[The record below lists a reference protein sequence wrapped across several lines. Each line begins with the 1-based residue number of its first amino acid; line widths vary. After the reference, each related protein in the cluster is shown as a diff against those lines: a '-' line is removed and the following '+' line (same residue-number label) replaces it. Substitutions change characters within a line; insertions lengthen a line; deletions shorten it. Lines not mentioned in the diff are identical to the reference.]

1 MSETL
6 PSPLLLG
13 TDGQKGRA
21 PEMVMKS
28 PARDYRS
35 CCDDGCRSWQSWSCR
50 QRRSGEENRGG
61 RRQANLTRTQPSLL
75 QLSPTIRSSIH
86 SLNSV
91 TEEDVAAANEN
102 HQVFIASTLVP
113 SLQL

>member
-13 TDGQKGRA
+13 TDGQKGRVA
-21 PEMVMKS
+21 EMVMKS

-61 RRQANLTRTQPSLL
+61 RRQANLTRTQSSLL
-75 QLSPTIRSSIH
+75 RSRGPNRRCCGSCRRFD
-86 SLNSV
+86 LP
-91 TEEDVAAANEN
+91 
-102 HQVFIASTLVP
+102 FIASTSSRRRTSSP
-113 SLQL
+113 PMKTTKCS